1 MAVIETKNLSKQFG
15 DFTAVDQV
23 SIQFKSGEIHAICGE
38 NGAGKSTLMNMLYG
52 LLQPS
57 SGELLINGEKVRF
70 QSPRDAVSK
79 GIGMVHQH
87 FKLVPSLTVY
97 ENVLLGHEICHNYL
111 IDDNVE
117 AQTVQDTIDRFD
129 FDLDAKSI
137 VGQLSVG
144 EQQRVEIIK
153 MLHQDVDVLIMDEPT
168 AVLTPE
174 QIDELLKQLIALKKQ
189 GKTIILITHKLDEV
203 KKCADRVTVI
213 RRGKWIATVNNSDVS
228 KEDISTLMVGRSV
241 REIKNDKDHECCGK
255 VGLKLEDICF
265 KIPSG
270 KDVLDHVNIEVKY
283 GEIVGIAGI
292 EGNGQSELV
301 NILTGIIK
309 QTSGKFIYEG
319 KEVIDSSPLKLREM
333 GFALVPEDRYKEG
346 LSKEMSVW
354 ENMIAGRYKEGYS
367 SSKGI
372 LNKGAIRQKTMK
384 LVKEYDIRNCNDI
397 TIKVGNLSGGNAQK
411 IIMARELSCNP
422 KVTVMSQPTRGVDI
436 GAIEFIH
443 SKILELKEANKAV
456 LIVSSDLNEI
466 LNLSDRIYVMHKG
479 KIAGVRKKAET
490 SKEDLGRLMV
500 GIDSMRS
507 QDEQELS
514 RDAYR

>member
-1 MAVIETKNLSKQFG
+1 MAIIETKSLTKQFG
-15 DFTAVDQV
+15 DFTAVDNV
-23 SIQFKSGEIHAICGE
+23 SIQFHAGEIHAICGE

-52 LLQPS
+52 LLQPT
-57 SGELLINGEKVRF
+57 SGELRINGTPVNF
-70 QSPRDAVSK
+70 QSPKDAVSQ

-97 ENVLLGHEICHNYL
+97 ENVLLGHEICDRWL
-111 IDDNVE
+111 INDE
-117 AQTVQDTIDRFD
+117 QEIRAVQDTIDRFE
-129 FDLDAKSI
+129 FGLDAKAI

-153 MLHQDVDVLIMDEPT
+153 MLHQDVEVLIMDEPT

-174 QIDELLKQLIALKKQ
+174 QIDELLDQLLELKRQ

-203 KKCADRVTVI
+203 KKCADRITVI
-213 RRGKWIATVNNSDVS
+213 RRGKWIATVNNEDVS

-241 REIKNDKDHECCGK
+241 KEIKNDSRNESCGE
-255 VGLKLEDICF
+255 VGLKLEDIVYQ
-265 KIPSG
+265 ISSG
-270 KDVLDHVNIEVKY
+270 KKVLDHVNLEVKY

-319 KEVIDSSPLKLREM
+319 KEVKDSSPLKLREL

-346 LSKEMSVW
+346 LSKDMNVW
-354 ENMIAGRYKEGYS
+354 ENMIAGRYTEGYS

-372 LNKGAIRQKTMK
+372 LNKGVIRQKTMK

-411 IIMARELSCNP
+411 IIMARELSSNP

-443 SKILELKEANKAV
+443 SKIVELKEHQKAV

-479 KIAGVRKKAET
+479 QISGVRKRFET
-490 SKEDLGRLMV
+490 NKEDLGKLMV
-500 GIDSMRS
+500 GIDSHVS
-507 QDEQELS
+507 QEKEELKDDS
-514 RDAYR
+514 NS